1 MSTNLLKTGL
11 AGALFGAALK
21 FSRVY
26 FPSVIITQ
34 MELKS
39 FHMLKVFLGAS
50 ATSA

>member
-1 MSTNLLKTGL
+1 MPANVLATGA
-11 AGALFGAALK
+11 AGAVFGAALK
-21 FSRVY
+21 FSGVY
-26 FPSVIITQ
+26 LPSVIISQ